1 MTKKY
6 HCALLVDDDPVSCFI
21 NKEILSLSELAH
33 HSHAA
38 YNGEEALEFIEKHC
52 ELHERIEHC
61 PDLIFLDLNMPV
73 MDGFAFLDTFSKLNL
88 ERKEEIEVIILTSST
103 NHLDIERV
111 KKYQVK
117 GYINKPLTKENL
129 AAVLAL

>member
-1 MTKKY
+1 MNKKY

-21 NKEILSLSELAH
+21 SKEILSMSELAH

-38 YNGEEALEFIEKHC
+38 YNGEEAIDFIEKNC
-52 ELHERIEHC
+52 ELDDELEHC

-73 MDGFAFLDTFSKLNL
+73 MDGFTFLETFSNL
-88 ERKEEIEVIILTSST
+88 QKNRREKIEVIILTSST
-103 NHLDIERV
+103 NQMDLEKI

-129 AAVLAL
+129 RAVLSF